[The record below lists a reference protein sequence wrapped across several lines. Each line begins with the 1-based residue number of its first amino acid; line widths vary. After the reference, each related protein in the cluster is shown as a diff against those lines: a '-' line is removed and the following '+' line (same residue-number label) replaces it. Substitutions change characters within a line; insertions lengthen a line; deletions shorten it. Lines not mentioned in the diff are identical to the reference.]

1 MGGGCLHTCSMSRC
15 PLAGPEECKAIEEKA
30 LEASGDGRDAPD
42 GAGASAVAAAAAAA
56 VMPGTA
62 GSPVSADEGWQ
73 GMVAA
78 AAETA
83 DPSPAELAAKSLP
96 LSTSAVTVATA
107 TPPPQKPAAKRSKAK
122 QGNCTVLSHWA
133 SIDCFG
139 FCLSLVQRFA
149 TLSSSFFLCLSFSF
163 FFLSCSSCQHRVG
176 GIIFVLALEFHDGSA
191 GCPDFSA

>member
-1 MGGGCLHTCSMSRC
+1 MSRC

-42 GAGASAVAAAAAAA
+42 GAGAAAAAAATAAAAMA

-62 GSPVSADEGWQ
+62 GTPVSADEGWQ
-73 GMVAA
+73 EMVVAA
-78 AAETA
+78 EAA

-122 QGNCTVLSHWA
+122 QGMRTVLSHKA
-133 SIDCFG
+133 SADCFWVWSSTVQHLAS
-139 FCLSLVQRFA
+139 LSL
-149 TLSSSFFLCLSFSF
+149 SW
-163 FFLSCSSCQHRVG
+163 FLSC
-176 GIIFVLALEFHDGSA
+176 
-191 GCPDFSA
+191 